1 MSAKLSEERKTS
13 EKKLA
18 DEKGVIETQY
28 KKKMEDDIAKMKSE
42 LAFLQP
48 FSETVFD
55 SSAILTTEA

>member
-1 MSAKLSEERKTS
+1 
-13 EKKLA
+13 
-18 DEKGVIETQY
+18 
-28 KKKMEDDIAKMKSE
+28 MEDEIAKMKSE